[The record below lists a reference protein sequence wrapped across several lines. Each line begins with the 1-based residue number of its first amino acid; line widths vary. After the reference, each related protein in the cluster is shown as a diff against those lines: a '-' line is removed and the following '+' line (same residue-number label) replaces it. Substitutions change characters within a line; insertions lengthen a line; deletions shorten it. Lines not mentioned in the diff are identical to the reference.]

1 MDAGKLSQMLTDA
14 GACAVAFA
22 PLRPVDH
29 HAWESY
35 SRWIATG
42 GHASMAYLA
51 NHSEIRRNPALL
63 LDDGPQPG
71 GTVVCAA
78 FAYASDVTFRP
89 GALRIARY
97 ALGDDYH
104 EVLRRR
110 LQPVADAILAA
121 TGHPARICVDSAPIL
136 ERYWAVQ
143 SGLGFTGRNRQL
155 IIPGIGSHI
164 FLTELVTRAE
174 FTPYGIPIDRQC
186 PEGCDRCLRACPNH
200 ALTASNRQPWRG
212 SHGEAVFNR
221 LTESCGF
228 DARRCLSYQTIENR
242 GPIPPGIASAMG
254 NSIYGCDRCQAACPH
269 NARAPKATAAELQ
282 PDDELMAMR
291 KADWHA
297 LTPDR
302 YRRLFKGSA
311 VKRCKYEGLMRN
323 IKAAAG
329 GDDASGQGESK
340 AHGTNERGPTGT

>member
-1 MDAGKLSQMLTDA
+1 MDADKLSQMLTDA

-104 EVLRRR
+104 EVLRQR
-110 LQPVADAILAA
+110 LQPVADAILAD

-174 FTPYGIPIDRQC
+174 FPPYGTPVDMQC
-186 PEGCDRCLRACPNH
+186 PDGCDRCMRACPNG
-200 ALTASNRQPWRG
+200 ALVSSNRQPWRG
-212 SHGEAVFNR
+212 SHREAVSNR
-221 LTESCGF
+221 LTETCGF

-242 GPIPPGIASAMG
+242 GEISDDITVPHGRF
-254 NSIYGCDRCQAACPH
+254 YGCDICLETCPLSRPSRPVTVLPEFQPRE
-269 NARAPKATAAELQ
+269 ALTRLTAETVT
-282 PDDELMAMR
+282 
-291 KADWHA
+291 A
-297 LTPDR
+297 LTPASYSLLFR
-302 YRRLFKGSA
+302 HSPIRRAKLA
-311 VKRCKYEGLMRN
+311 GLLRN
-323 IKAAAG
+323 LR
-329 GDDASGQGESK
+329 
-340 AHGTNERGPTGT
+340 TLNP

>member
-35 SRWIATG
+35 SRWIAAG

-104 EVLRRR
+104 EVLRQR

-136 ERYWAVQ
+136 ERYWAEQ

-164 FLTELVTRAE
+164 FLAELVTRAE
-174 FTPYGIPIDRQC
+174 FTPYGTPIDRQC
-186 PEGCDRCLRACPNH
+186 PEGCDRCLRACPNG
-200 ALTASNRQPWRG
+200 ALVS
-212 SHGEAVFNR
+212 SNR
-221 LTESCGF
+221 LTETCGF
-228 DARRCLSYQTIENR
+228 DARRCLSFQTIENR
-242 GPIPPGIASAMG
+242 DEISDDITVPHGRF
-254 NSIYGCDRCQAACPH
+254 YGCDICLEACPLS
-269 NARAPKATAAELQ
+269 RPSCRVTVLPEFRPREPLLSLTPATVT
-282 PDDELMAMR
+282 
-291 KADWHA
+291 A
-297 LTPDR
+297 LTPAAYSLLFR
-302 YRRLFKGSA
+302 HSPIRRAKLA
-311 VKRCKYEGLMRN
+311 GLLRN
-323 IKAAAG
+323 LRAL
-329 GDDASGQGESK
+329 
-340 AHGTNERGPTGT
+340 NP

>member
-104 EVLRRR
+104 EVLRQR

-164 FLTELVTRAE
+164 FLAELVTRAE
-174 FTPYGIPIDRQC
+174 FTPYGTPMDRQC
-186 PEGCDRCLRACPNH
+186 PEGCDRCLRACPNG
-200 ALTASNRQPWRG
+200 ALVS
-212 SHGEAVFNR
+212 SNR

-228 DARRCLSYQTIENR
+228 DARRCLSFQTIENR
-242 GPIPPGIASAMG
+242 GEIDADLTVPRGRF
-254 NSIYGCDRCQAACPH
+254 YGCDICLEACPLS
-269 NARAPKATAAELQ
+269 RPSRPVTVLPEFRPREPLLSLTPATVT
-282 PDDELMAMR
+282 
-291 KADWHA
+291 A
-297 LTPDR
+297 LTPAAYSLLFR
-302 YRRLFKGSA
+302 HSPIRRAKLA
-311 VKRCKYEGLMRN
+311 GLLRN
-323 IKAAAG
+323 LRAL
-329 GDDASGQGESK
+329 
-340 AHGTNERGPTGT
+340 NP

>member
-1 MDAGKLSQMLTDA
+1 MDACMLSQMLADA

-22 PLRPVDH
+22 PLRPVDAP
-29 HAWESY
+29 AWECY
-35 SRWIATG
+35 RRWIEAG
-42 GHASMAYLA
+42 GHASMTYLE

-110 LQPVADAILAA
+110 LQPVADAILAD
-121 TGHPARICVDSAPIL
+121 TGHAARICVDSAPIL

-155 IIPGIGSHI
+155 IIPGVGSHI
-164 FLTELVTRAE
+164 FLSELVTRAE
-174 FTPYGIPIDRQC
+174 FPPYGTPVDMQC
-186 PEGCDRCLRACPNH
+186 PDGCDRCLRACPNH
-200 ALTASNRQPWRG
+200 ALRKGGCGKAVADRRPWNGGFQPPAS
-212 SHGEAVFNR
+212 EAPSD
-221 LTESCGF
+221 TCGF

-242 GPIPPGIASAMG
+242 DEISDDITVPHGRF
-254 NSIYGCDRCQAACPH
+254 YGCDICLEACPLS
-269 NARAPKATAAELQ
+269 RPSRPVTMLPEFQ
-282 PDDELMAMR
+282 PREDLTS
-291 KADWHA
+291 
-297 LTPDR
+297 LTPETVR
-302 YRRLFKGSA
+302 NLTPETYSLLFRHSP
-311 VKRCKYEGLMRN
+311 VKRAKLTGLLRN
-323 IKAAAG
+323 IKAWSG
-329 GDDASGQGESK
+329 GL
-340 AHGTNERGPTGT
+340 

>member
-35 SRWIATG
+35 SRWIAAG

-104 EVLRRR
+104 EVLRQR

-136 ERYWAVQ
+136 ERYWAEQ

-174 FTPYGIPIDRQC
+174 FPPYGTPVDMQC
-186 PEGCDRCLRACPNH
+186 PDGCDRCMRACPNG
-200 ALTASNRQPWRG
+200 ALVSSNRQPWRG
-212 SHGEAVFNR
+212 SHREAVSNR
-221 LTESCGF
+221 LTETCGF

-242 GPIPPGIASAMG
+242 GEISDDITVPHGRF
-254 NSIYGCDRCQAACPH
+254 YGCDICLETCPLSRPSRPVTVLPEFQPRE
-269 NARAPKATAAELQ
+269 ALTRLTAETVT
-282 PDDELMAMR
+282 
-291 KADWHA
+291 A
-297 LTPDR
+297 LTPASYSLLFR
-302 YRRLFKGSA
+302 HSPIRRAKLA
-311 VKRCKYEGLMRN
+311 GLLRN
-323 IKAAAG
+323 IKAWSG
-329 GDDASGQGESK
+329 GL
-340 AHGTNERGPTGT
+340 

>member
-22 PLRPVDH
+22 PLRPVDKN
-29 HAWESY
+29 AWECY
-35 SRWIATG
+35 SRWIAAG
-42 GHASMAYLA
+42 RHATMAYLE
-51 NHSEIRRNPALL
+51 NHAEIRRNPALL

-143 SGLGFTGRNRQL
+143 SGLGFVGHNRQL
-155 IIPGIGSHI
+155 IIPGVGSHI
-164 FLTELVTRAE
+164 FLAELVTRAE
-174 FTPYGIPIDRQC
+174 FTPYGIPMARQC
-186 PEGCDRCLRACPNH
+186 PEGCDRCLRACPNR
-200 ALTASNRQPWRG
+200 ALG
-212 SHGEAVFNR
+212 SHADAA
-221 LTESCGF
+221 TCGF
-228 DARRCLSYQTIENR
+228 DARLCLSFQTIENR
-242 GPIPPGIASAMG
+242 GEIDADIMVPHGRF
-254 NSIYGCDRCQAACPH
+254 YGCDICLEACPLS
-269 NARAPKATAAELQ
+269 RPSRPVTVLSEFSPRESLLGLTAETVS
-282 PDDELMAMR
+282 
-291 KADWHA
+291 A
-297 LTPDR
+297 LTPAEYSLLFR
-302 YRRLFKGSA
+302 HSPVRRAKLT
-311 VKRCKYEGLMRN
+311 GLLRN
-323 IKAAAG
+323 LRLKK
-329 GDDASGQGESK
+329 DDS
-340 AHGTNERGPTGT
+340 

>member
-1 MDAGKLSQMLTDA
+1 MYAGKLSQMLTDA

-104 EVLRRR
+104 EVLRQR

-164 FLTELVTRAE
+164 FLAELVTRAE
-174 FTPYGIPIDRQC
+174 FTPYGTPMDRQC
-186 PEGCDRCLRACPNH
+186 PEGCDRCMRACPNG

-228 DARRCLSYQTIENR
+228 DARRCLSFQTIENR
-242 GPIPPGIASAMG
+242 GEIDADLTVPHGRF
-254 NSIYGCDRCQAACPH
+254 YGCDICLEACPLS
-269 NARAPKATAAELQ
+269 RPSRSVTVLPEFRPREPLLSLTPATVT
-282 PDDELMAMR
+282 
-291 KADWHA
+291 A
-297 LTPDR
+297 LTPAAYSLLFR
-302 YRRLFKGSA
+302 HSPIRRAKLA
-311 VKRCKYEGLMRN
+311 GLLRN
-323 IKAAAG
+323 IKAWNDG
-329 GDDASGQGESK
+329 L
-340 AHGTNERGPTGT
+340 

>member
-136 ERYWAVQ
+136 ERYWAEQ

-164 FLTELVTRAE
+164 FLAELVTRAE
-174 FTPYGIPIDRQC
+174 FTPYGTPMDRQC
-186 PEGCDRCLRACPNH
+186 PEGCDRCLRACPNG

-221 LTESCGF
+221 LTETCGF

-242 GPIPPGIASAMG
+242 GEISDDITVPHGRF
-254 NSIYGCDRCQAACPH
+254 YGCDICLETCPLSRPSRPVTVLPEFQPRE
-269 NARAPKATAAELQ
+269 ALTRLTAETVT
-282 PDDELMAMR
+282 
-291 KADWHA
+291 A
-297 LTPDR
+297 LTPAAYSLLFR
-302 YRRLFKGSA
+302 HSPIRRAKLA
-311 VKRCKYEGLMRN
+311 GLLRN
-323 IKAAAG
+323 LRAL
-329 GDDASGQGESK
+329 
-340 AHGTNERGPTGT
+340 NP

>member
-174 FTPYGIPIDRQC
+174 FPPYGTPVDMQC
-186 PEGCDRCLRACPNH
+186 PDGCDRCMRACPNH

-221 LTESCGF
+221 LTETCGF
-228 DARRCLSYQTIENR
+228 DARRCLSFQTIENR
-242 GPIPPGIASAMG
+242 GEIDADLTVPHGRF
-254 NSIYGCDRCQAACPH
+254 YGCDICLETCPLSRPSRPVTVLPEFQPRE
-269 NARAPKATAAELQ
+269 ALTRLTAETVT
-282 PDDELMAMR
+282 
-291 KADWHA
+291 A
-297 LTPDR
+297 LTPASYSLLFR
-302 YRRLFKGSA
+302 HSPVRRAKLA
-311 VKRCKYEGLMRN
+311 GLLRN
-323 IKAAAG
+323 LRAL
-329 GDDASGQGESK
+329 
-340 AHGTNERGPTGT
+340 NP

>member
-104 EVLRRR
+104 EVLRQRM
-110 LQPVADAILAA
+110 QPVADAILAA

-174 FTPYGIPIDRQC
+174 FPPYGTPVDMQC
-186 PEGCDRCLRACPNH
+186 PDGCDRCMRACPNG
-200 ALTASNRQPWRG
+200 ALVSSNRQPWRG
-212 SHGEAVFNR
+212 SHREAVSNR
-221 LTESCGF
+221 LTETCGF

-242 GPIPPGIASAMG
+242 GEISDDITVPHGRF
-254 NSIYGCDRCQAACPH
+254 YGCDICLEACPLSRPSCRVTVLPEFRPRE
-269 NARAPKATAAELQ
+269 ALTRLTAETVT
-282 PDDELMAMR
+282 
-291 KADWHA
+291 A
-297 LTPDR
+297 LTPASYSLLFR
-302 YRRLFKGSA
+302 HSPVRRAKLA
-311 VKRCKYEGLMRN
+311 GLLRN
-323 IKAAAG
+323 LRAL
-329 GDDASGQGESK
+329 
-340 AHGTNERGPTGT
+340 NP

>member
-104 EVLRRR
+104 EGLRQR

-164 FLTELVTRAE
+164 FLAELVTRAE
-174 FTPYGIPIDRQC
+174 FTPYGTPMDRQC
-186 PEGCDRCLRACPNH
+186 PEGCDRCMRACPNG
-200 ALTASNRQPWRG
+200 ALTACNRLPWRE
-212 SHGEAVFNR
+212 SHGESVFNR
-221 LTESCGF
+221 LTETCGF

-242 GPIPPGIASAMG
+242 GEISDDITVPHGRF
-254 NSIYGCDRCQAACPH
+254 YGCDICLETCPLSRPSRPVTVLPEFQPRE
-269 NARAPKATAAELQ
+269 ALTRLTAETVT
-282 PDDELMAMR
+282 
-291 KADWHA
+291 A
-297 LTPDR
+297 LTPASYSLLFR
-302 YRRLFKGSA
+302 HSPIRRAKLA
-311 VKRCKYEGLMRN
+311 GLLRN
-323 IKAAAG
+323 LRAL
-329 GDDASGQGESK
+329 
-340 AHGTNERGPTGT
+340 NP

>member
-110 LQPVADAILAA
+110 LQPVADAILAD
-121 TGHPARICVDSAPIL
+121 TGHAARICVDSAPIL

-174 FTPYGIPIDRQC
+174 FPPYGTPVDMQC
-186 PEGCDRCLRACPNH
+186 PDGCDRCMRACPNH

-212 SHGEAVFNR
+212 SHGEAVFYR

-228 DARRCLSYQTIENR
+228 DARRCLSFQTIENR
-242 GPIPPGIASAMG
+242 DEISDDITVPHGRF
-254 NSIYGCDRCQAACPH
+254 YGCDICLEACPLSRPSRPVTVLPEFQPRE
-269 NARAPKATAAELQ
+269 ALTRLTAETVT
-282 PDDELMAMR
+282 
-291 KADWHA
+291 A
-297 LTPDR
+297 LTPASYSLLFR
-302 YRRLFKGSA
+302 HSPIRRAKLA
-311 VKRCKYEGLMRN
+311 GLLRN
-323 IKAAAG
+323 LRAL
-329 GDDASGQGESK
+329 
-340 AHGTNERGPTGT
+340 NP

>member
-1 MDAGKLSQMLTDA
+1 MDAGKLSQMLTEA

-104 EVLRRR
+104 EVLRQR

-143 SGLGFTGRNRQL
+143 SRLGFTGRNRQL

-164 FLTELVTRAE
+164 FLAELVTRAE
-174 FTPYGIPIDRQC
+174 FTPYGTPIDRQC
-186 PEGCDRCLRACPNH
+186 PEGCDRCLRACPNG
-200 ALTASNRQPWRG
+200 ALTASNRLPWRE

-221 LTESCGF
+221 LPETCGF
-228 DARRCLSYQTIENR
+228 DARRCLSFQTIENR
-242 GPIPPGIASAMG
+242 GEIDADLTVPRGRF
-254 NSIYGCDRCQAACPH
+254 YGCDICLEACPLS
-269 NARAPKATAAELQ
+269 RPSRPVTVLPEFRPREPLLSLTPATVT
-282 PDDELMAMR
+282 
-291 KADWHA
+291 A
-297 LTPDR
+297 LTPAAYSLLFR
-302 YRRLFKGSA
+302 HSPIRRAKLA
-311 VKRCKYEGLMRN
+311 GLLRN
-323 IKAAAG
+323 LRAL
-329 GDDASGQGESK
+329 
-340 AHGTNERGPTGT
+340 NP

>member
-63 LDDGPQPG
+63 LDDGPRPG

-104 EVLRRR
+104 EVLRQR
-110 LQPVADAILAA
+110 LQPVADAILSA

-136 ERYWAVQ
+136 ERYWAQQ

-164 FLTELVTRAE
+164 FLAELVTRAE
-174 FTPYGIPIDRQC
+174 FTPYGTPIDLQC
-186 PEGCDRCLRACPNH
+186 PEGCDRCLRACPNG
-200 ALTASNRQPWRG
+200 ALTASNRQPRRG

-221 LTESCGF
+221 LPETCGF
-228 DARRCLSYQTIENR
+228 DSRRCLSFQTIENR
-242 GPIPPGIASAMG
+242 GEIDADLTVPRGRF
-254 NSIYGCDRCQAACPH
+254 YGCDICLEACPLS
-269 NARAPKATAAELQ
+269 RPSRRVTVLPEFRPREPLLSLTAATVS
-282 PDDELMAMR
+282 
-291 KADWHA
+291 A
-297 LTPDR
+297 LTPAAYSLLFR
-302 YRRLFKGSA
+302 HSPIRRAKLT
-311 VKRCKYEGLMRN
+311 GLLRN
-323 IKAAAG
+323 LRAL
-329 GDDASGQGESK
+329 
-340 AHGTNERGPTGT
+340 NP

>member
-164 FLTELVTRAE
+164 FLTELVTRSE
-174 FTPYGIPIDRQC
+174 FPPYGTPVDMQC
-186 PEGCDRCLRACPNH
+186 PDGCDRCLRACPNH

-221 LTESCGF
+221 LTETCGF
-228 DARRCLSYQTIENR
+228 DARRCLSFQTIENR
-242 GPIPPGIASAMG
+242 DEIDADLTVPRGRF
-254 NSIYGCDRCQAACPH
+254 YGCDICLETCPLSRPSRPVTVLPEFQPRE
-269 NARAPKATAAELQ
+269 ALTRLTPATVT
-282 PDDELMAMR
+282 
-291 KADWHA
+291 A
-297 LTPDR
+297 LTPAA
-302 YRRLFKGSA
+302 YSFLFRHSPISRAKLA
-311 VKRCKYEGLMRN
+311 GLLRN
-323 IKAAAG
+323 LRAL
-329 GDDASGQGESK
+329 
-340 AHGTNERGPTGT
+340 NP

>member
-29 HAWESY
+29 HAWESF

-200 ALTASNRQPWRG
+200 ALTASNRQPRRG

-221 LTESCGF
+221 LPETCGF
-228 DARRCLSYQTIENR
+228 DSRRCLSFQTIENR
-242 GPIPPGIASAMG
+242 GEIDADLTVPRGRF
-254 NSIYGCDRCQAACPH
+254 YGCDICLEACPLS
-269 NARAPKATAAELQ
+269 RPSCRVTVLPEFRPREPLLSLTAATVS
-282 PDDELMAMR
+282 
-291 KADWHA
+291 A
-297 LTPDR
+297 LTPAAYSLLFR
-302 YRRLFKGSA
+302 HSPIRRAKLT
-311 VKRCKYEGLMRN
+311 GLLRN
-323 IKAAAG
+323 LGAL
-329 GDDASGQGESK
+329 
-340 AHGTNERGPTGT
+340 NP

>member
-22 PLRPVDH
+22 PLRPVDSP
-29 HAWESY
+29 AWKRY
-35 SRWIATG
+35 RRWIEAG
-42 GHASMAYLA
+42 GHASMTYLE

-110 LQPVADAILAA
+110 LQPVADAILAD
-121 TGHPARICVDSAPIL
+121 TGHAARICVDSAPIL

-164 FLTELVTRAE
+164 FLSELVTRAE
-174 FTPYGIPIDRQC
+174 FPPYGTPVDMQC
-186 PEGCDRCLRACPNH
+186 PDGCDRCLRACPNH

-212 SHGEAVFNR
+212 CHGEAVFNR
-221 LTESCGF
+221 LPETCGF

-242 GPIPPGIASAMG
+242 GEISDDITVPHGRF
-254 NSIYGCDRCQAACPH
+254 YGCDICLETCPLSRPSRPVTVLPEFQPRE
-269 NARAPKATAAELQ
+269 ALTRLTAETVT
-282 PDDELMAMR
+282 
-291 KADWHA
+291 A
-297 LTPDR
+297 LTPASYSLLFR
-302 YRRLFKGSA
+302 HSPVRRAKLT
-311 VKRCKYEGLMRN
+311 GLLRN
-323 IKAAAG
+323 IKAWSG
-329 GDDASGQGESK
+329 GL
-340 AHGTNERGPTGT
+340 

>member
-174 FTPYGIPIDRQC
+174 FPPYGTPVDMQC
-186 PEGCDRCLRACPNH
+186 PDGCDRCLRACPNH

-221 LTESCGF
+221 LTESRGF
-228 DARRCLSYQTIENR
+228 DARRCLSFQTIENR
-242 GPIPPGIASAMG
+242 GEIDADLTVPRGRF
-254 NSIYGCDRCQAACPH
+254 YGCDICLEACPLS
-269 NARAPKATAAELQ
+269 RPSRPVTVLPEFRPREPLLSLIPATVT
-282 PDDELMAMR
+282 
-291 KADWHA
+291 A
-297 LTPDR
+297 LTPAAYSLLFR
-302 YRRLFKGSA
+302 HSPIRRAKLA
-311 VKRCKYEGLMRN
+311 GLLRN
-323 IKAAAG
+323 LRAL
-329 GDDASGQGESK
+329 
-340 AHGTNERGPTGT
+340 NP

>member
-22 PLRPVDH
+22 PLRPVDR

-42 GHASMAYLA
+42 RHASMAYLA

-104 EVLRRR
+104 EVLRQR

-121 TGHPARICVDSAPIL
+121 TGHPARICIDSAPIL

-155 IIPGIGSHI
+155 IIPGIGSHV
-164 FLTELVTRAE
+164 FLAELVTRAE
-174 FTPYGIPIDRQC
+174 FTPYGTPMDRQC
-186 PEGCDRCLRACPNH
+186 PEGCDRCLRACPNG
-200 ALTASNRQPWRG
+200 ALVASNR
-212 SHGEAVFNR
+212 
-221 LTESCGF
+221 LTASCGF
-228 DARRCLSYQTIENR
+228 DARRCLSFQTIENR
-242 GPIPPGIASAMG
+242 GEIDADLTVPRGRF
-254 NSIYGCDRCQAACPH
+254 YGCDICLEACPLS
-269 NARAPKATAAELQ
+269 RPSCRVTVLPEFRPREPLLSLTAATVT
-282 PDDELMAMR
+282 
-291 KADWHA
+291 A
-297 LTPDR
+297 LTPAAYSLLFR
-302 YRRLFKGSA
+302 HSPIRRAKLA
-311 VKRCKYEGLMRN
+311 GLLRN
-323 IKAAAG
+323 LRAL
-329 GDDASGQGESK
+329 
-340 AHGTNERGPTGT
+340 HP

>member
-212 SHGEAVFNR
+212 SHGEAVSNR
-221 LTESCGF
+221 LTETCGF

-242 GPIPPGIASAMG
+242 GEISDDITVPHGRF
-254 NSIYGCDRCQAACPH
+254 YGCDICLETCPLSRPSRPVTVLPEFQPRE
-269 NARAPKATAAELQ
+269 ALTRLTAETVT
-282 PDDELMAMR
+282 
-291 KADWHA
+291 A
-297 LTPDR
+297 LTPASYSLLFR
-302 YRRLFKGSA
+302 HSPVRRAKLA
-311 VKRCKYEGLMRN
+311 GLLRN
-323 IKAAAG
+323 LRAL
-329 GDDASGQGESK
+329 
-340 AHGTNERGPTGT
+340 NP

>member
-29 HAWESY
+29 HAWESF

-174 FTPYGIPIDRQC
+174 FPPYGTPVDMQC
-186 PEGCDRCLRACPNH
+186 PDGCDRCLRACPNH

-228 DARRCLSYQTIENR
+228 DARRCLSFQTIENR
-242 GPIPPGIASAMG
+242 GEIDAGLTVPRGRF
-254 NSIYGCDRCQAACPH
+254 YGCDICLEACPLS
-269 NARAPKATAAELQ
+269 RPSRSVTVLPEFRPREPLLSLTPATVT
-282 PDDELMAMR
+282 
-291 KADWHA
+291 A
-297 LTPDR
+297 LTPAAYSLLFR
-302 YRRLFKGSA
+302 HSPIRRAKLA
-311 VKRCKYEGLMRN
+311 GLLRN
-323 IKAAAG
+323 LRAL
-329 GDDASGQGESK
+329 
-340 AHGTNERGPTGT
+340 NP

>member
-22 PLRPVDH
+22 PLQPVDRN
-29 HAWESY
+29 AWESY
-35 SRWIATG
+35 SRWIAAG

-164 FLTELVTRAE
+164 FLAELVTRAE
-174 FTPYGIPIDRQC
+174 FTPYGTPIDRQC
-186 PEGCDRCLRACPNH
+186 PEGCDRCLRACPNG
-200 ALTASNRQPWRG
+200 ALVSSNRLP
-212 SHGEAVFNR
+212 E
-221 LTESCGF
+221 TCGF
-228 DARRCLSYQTIENR
+228 DARRCLSFQTIENR
-242 GPIPPGIASAMG
+242 GEIDADLTVPRGRF
-254 NSIYGCDRCQAACPH
+254 YGCDICLEACPLSRPSCRV
-269 NARAPKATAAELQ
+269 NVLPEFRPREPLLSLTAATVT
-282 PDDELMAMR
+282 
-291 KADWHA
+291 A
-297 LTPDR
+297 LTPAAYSLLFR
-302 YRRLFKGSA
+302 HSPIRRAKLA
-311 VKRCKYEGLMRN
+311 GLLRN
-323 IKAAAG
+323 IKAWSG
-329 GDDASGQGESK
+329 GL
-340 AHGTNERGPTGT
+340 

>member
-1 MDAGKLSQMLTDA
+1 MYAGKLSQMLTDA

-35 SRWIATG
+35 SRWIAAG

-104 EVLRRR
+104 EVLRQR

-164 FLTELVTRAE
+164 FLAELVTRAE
-174 FTPYGIPIDRQC
+174 FTPYGTPMDRQC
-186 PEGCDRCLRACPNH
+186 PEGCDRCMRACPNG
-200 ALTASNRQPWRG
+200 ALTASNRLPWRE

-221 LTESCGF
+221 LTETCGF
-228 DARRCLSYQTIENR
+228 DSRRCLSYQTIENR
-242 GPIPPGIASAMG
+242 GEISDDITVPHGRF
-254 NSIYGCDRCQAACPH
+254 YGCDICLETCPLSRPSRPVTVLPEFQPRE
-269 NARAPKATAAELQ
+269 ALTRLTAETVT
-282 PDDELMAMR
+282 
-291 KADWHA
+291 A
-297 LTPDR
+297 LTPASYSLLFR
-302 YRRLFKGSA
+302 HSPIRRAKLA
-311 VKRCKYEGLMRN
+311 GLLRN
-323 IKAAAG
+323 LRAL
-329 GDDASGQGESK
+329 
-340 AHGTNERGPTGT
+340 NP

>member
-35 SRWIATG
+35 SRWIAAG

-164 FLTELVTRAE
+164 FLAELVTRAE
-174 FTPYGIPIDRQC
+174 FTPYGTPMDRQC
-186 PEGCDRCLRACPNH
+186 PEGCDRCLRACPNV
-200 ALTASNRQPWRG
+200 ALVS
-212 SHGEAVFNR
+212 SNR
-221 LTESCGF
+221 LTETCGF
-228 DARRCLSYQTIENR
+228 DARRCLSFQTIENR
-242 GPIPPGIASAMG
+242 GEIDADLTVPRGRF
-254 NSIYGCDRCQAACPH
+254 YGCDICLEACPLS
-269 NARAPKATAAELQ
+269 RQSCRVTVLSEFRPREPLLSLTAATVT
-282 PDDELMAMR
+282 
-291 KADWHA
+291 A
-297 LTPDR
+297 LTPASYSLLFR
-302 YRRLFKGSA
+302 HSPIRRAKLA
-311 VKRCKYEGLMRN
+311 GLLRN
-323 IKAAAG
+323 LRAL
-329 GDDASGQGESK
+329 
-340 AHGTNERGPTGT
+340 NP

>member
-136 ERYWAVQ
+136 ERYWAEQ
-143 SGLGFTGRNRQL
+143 SGLGFTGRNRRL

-164 FLTELVTRAE
+164 FLAELVTRAE
-174 FTPYGIPIDRQC
+174 FTPYGTPMDRQC
-186 PEGCDRCLRACPNH
+186 PEGCDRCLRACPNG

-221 LTESCGF
+221 LTETCGF

-242 GPIPPGIASAMG
+242 GEISDDITVPHGRF
-254 NSIYGCDRCQAACPH
+254 YGCDICLETCPLSRPSRPVTVLPEFQPRE
-269 NARAPKATAAELQ
+269 ALTRLTAETVT
-282 PDDELMAMR
+282 
-291 KADWHA
+291 A
-297 LTPDR
+297 LTPAAYSLLFR
-302 YRRLFKGSA
+302 HSPIRRAKLA
-311 VKRCKYEGLMRN
+311 GLLRN
-323 IKAAAG
+323 LRAL
-329 GDDASGQGESK
+329 
-340 AHGTNERGPTGT
+340 NP

>member
-1 MDAGKLSQMLTDA
+1 MYAGKLSQMLTDA

-35 SRWIATG
+35 SRWIAAG

-104 EVLRRR
+104 EVLRQR
-110 LQPVADAILAA
+110 LQPVADAILSA

-136 ERYWAVQ
+136 ERYWAEQ

-164 FLTELVTRAE
+164 FLAELVTRAE
-174 FTPYGIPIDRQC
+174 FTPYGTPMDRQC
-186 PEGCDRCLRACPNH
+186 PEGCDRCMRACPNG
-200 ALTASNRQPWRG
+200 ALTASNRLPWRE

-221 LTESCGF
+221 LPETCGF
-228 DARRCLSYQTIENR
+228 DARRCLSFQTIENR
-242 GPIPPGIASAMG
+242 GEIDADLTVPRGRF
-254 NSIYGCDRCQAACPH
+254 YGCDICLEACPLS
-269 NARAPKATAAELQ
+269 RPSCRVTVLPEFRPREPLLSLTPATVT
-282 PDDELMAMR
+282 
-291 KADWHA
+291 A
-297 LTPDR
+297 LTPAAYSLLFR
-302 YRRLFKGSA
+302 HSPIRRAKLA
-311 VKRCKYEGLMRN
+311 GLLRTLRALN
-323 IKAAAG
+323 
-329 GDDASGQGESK
+329 
-340 AHGTNERGPTGT
+340 P

>member
-63 LDDGPQPG
+63 LDDGPRPG
-71 GTVVCAA
+71 GTVVCVA
-78 FAYASDVTFRP
+78 FAYASDVTFSP

-136 ERYWAVQ
+136 ERYWAEQ

-164 FLTELVTRAE
+164 FLAELVTRAE
-174 FTPYGIPIDRQC
+174 FTPYGTPIDLQC
-186 PEGCDRCLRACPNH
+186 PEGCDRCLRACPNG

-212 SHGEAVFNR
+212 SHGEAVSNR
-221 LTESCGF
+221 LPETCGF
-228 DARRCLSYQTIENR
+228 DSRRCLSFQTIENR
-242 GPIPPGIASAMG
+242 GEIDADLSVPRGRF
-254 NSIYGCDRCQAACPH
+254 YGCDICLEACPLS
-269 NARAPKATAAELQ
+269 RPSCRVTVLPEFRPREPLLSLTAATVS
-282 PDDELMAMR
+282 
-291 KADWHA
+291 A
-297 LTPDR
+297 LTPAAYSLLFR
-302 YRRLFKGSA
+302 HSPIRRAKLT
-311 VKRCKYEGLMRN
+311 GLLRN
-323 IKAAAG
+323 LRAL
-329 GDDASGQGESK
+329 
-340 AHGTNERGPTGT
+340 NP

>member
-1 MDAGKLSQMLTDA
+1 MYAGKLSQMLTDA

-35 SRWIATG
+35 SRWIAAG

-104 EVLRRR
+104 EVLRQR

-136 ERYWAVQ
+136 ERYWAQQ

-164 FLTELVTRAE
+164 FLAELVTRAE
-174 FTPYGIPIDRQC
+174 FPPYGTPVDMQC

-212 SHGEAVFNR
+212 SHGEAVSNR
-221 LTESCGF
+221 LTETCGF
-228 DARRCLSYQTIENR
+228 DARRCLSFQTIENR
-242 GPIPPGIASAMG
+242 DEISDDITVPHGRF
-254 NSIYGCDRCQAACPH
+254 YGCDICLEACPLS
-269 NARAPKATAAELQ
+269 RPSCRVTVLPEFRPREPLLSLTPATVT
-282 PDDELMAMR
+282 
-291 KADWHA
+291 A
-297 LTPDR
+297 LTPAAYSLLFR
-302 YRRLFKGSA
+302 HSPIRRAKLA
-311 VKRCKYEGLMRN
+311 GLLRN
-323 IKAAAG
+323 LR
-329 GDDASGQGESK
+329 
-340 AHGTNERGPTGT
+340 TLNP

>member
-1 MDAGKLSQMLTDA
+1 MYAGKLSQMLTDA

-35 SRWIATG
+35 SRWIAAG

-89 GALRIARY
+89 GALCIARY

-104 EVLRRR
+104 EVLRQR

-136 ERYWAVQ
+136 ERYWAEQ

-164 FLTELVTRAE
+164 FLAELVTRAE
-174 FTPYGIPIDRQC
+174 FTPYGTPMDRQC
-186 PEGCDRCLRACPNH
+186 PEGCDRCLRACPNG

-221 LTESCGF
+221 LTETCGF

-242 GPIPPGIASAMG
+242 GEISDDITVPHGRF
-254 NSIYGCDRCQAACPH
+254 YGCDICLEACPLSRPSCRV
-269 NARAPKATAAELQ
+269 NVLPEFRPREPLLSLTPATVT
-282 PDDELMAMR
+282 
-291 KADWHA
+291 A
-297 LTPDR
+297 LTPAAYSLLFR
-302 YRRLFKGSA
+302 HSPIRRAKLA
-311 VKRCKYEGLMRN
+311 GLLRN
-323 IKAAAG
+323 LRAL
-329 GDDASGQGESK
+329 
-340 AHGTNERGPTGT
+340 NP

>member
-97 ALGDDYH
+97 ALGGDYH
-104 EVLRRR
+104 EVLRQR

-136 ERYWAVQ
+136 ERYWAQQ

-164 FLTELVTRAE
+164 FLAELVTRAE
-174 FTPYGIPIDRQC
+174 FTPYGTPMDRQC
-186 PEGCDRCLRACPNH
+186 PEGCDRCMRACPNG
-200 ALTASNRQPWRG
+200 ALVS
-212 SHGEAVFNR
+212 SNR
-221 LTESCGF
+221 LTETCGF

-242 GPIPPGIASAMG
+242 GEISDDITVPHGRF
-254 NSIYGCDRCQAACPH
+254 YGCDICLEMCPLSRPSRPVTVLPEFQPRE
-269 NARAPKATAAELQ
+269 ALTRLTAETVT
-282 PDDELMAMR
+282 
-291 KADWHA
+291 A
-297 LTPDR
+297 LTPAAYSLLFR
-302 YRRLFKGSA
+302 HSPIRRAKLA
-311 VKRCKYEGLMRN
+311 GLLRN
-323 IKAAAG
+323 LRAL
-329 GDDASGQGESK
+329 
-340 AHGTNERGPTGT
+340 NP

>member
-29 HAWESY
+29 HAWESF

-174 FTPYGIPIDRQC
+174 FPPYGTPVDMQC
-186 PEGCDRCLRACPNH
+186 PDGCDRCMRACPNH

-228 DARRCLSYQTIENR
+228 DARRCLSFQTIENR
-242 GPIPPGIASAMG
+242 GEIDADLTVPRGRF
-254 NSIYGCDRCQAACPH
+254 YGCDICLEACPLS
-269 NARAPKATAAELQ
+269 RPSRPVTVLPEFRPREPLLSLTPATVT
-282 PDDELMAMR
+282 
-291 KADWHA
+291 A
-297 LTPDR
+297 LTPAAYSLLFR
-302 YRRLFKGSA
+302 HSPIRRAKLA
-311 VKRCKYEGLMRN
+311 GLLRN
-323 IKAAAG
+323 LRVL
-329 GDDASGQGESK
+329 
-340 AHGTNERGPTGT
+340 NP

>member
-104 EVLRRR
+104 EVLRQR

-164 FLTELVTRAE
+164 FLAELVTRAE
-174 FTPYGIPIDRQC
+174 FTPYGTPMDRQC
-186 PEGCDRCLRACPNH
+186 PEGCDRCMRACPNG
-200 ALTASNRQPWRG
+200 ALVS
-212 SHGEAVFNR
+212 SNR

-228 DARRCLSYQTIENR
+228 DARRCLSFQTIENR
-242 GPIPPGIASAMG
+242 GEIDADLTVPRGRF
-254 NSIYGCDRCQAACPH
+254 YGCDICLEACPLS
-269 NARAPKATAAELQ
+269 RPSRPVTVLPEFRPREPLLSLTPATVT
-282 PDDELMAMR
+282 
-291 KADWHA
+291 A
-297 LTPDR
+297 LTPAAYSLLFR
-302 YRRLFKGSA
+302 HSPIRRAKLA
-311 VKRCKYEGLMRN
+311 GLLRN
-323 IKAAAG
+323 LR
-329 GDDASGQGESK
+329 
-340 AHGTNERGPTGT
+340 TLNP

>member
-104 EVLRRR
+104 EVLRQR

-121 TGHPARICVDSAPIL
+121 TGLPARICVDSAPIL
-136 ERYWAVQ
+136 ERYWAEQ

-164 FLTELVTRAE
+164 FLAELVTRAE
-174 FTPYGIPIDRQC
+174 FTPYGTPIDRQC
-186 PEGCDRCLRACPNH
+186 PEGCDRCLRACPNG

-212 SHGEAVFNR
+212 SHGEAVSNR
-221 LTESCGF
+221 LTETCGF
-228 DARRCLSYQTIENR
+228 DARRCLSFQTIENR
-242 GPIPPGIASAMG
+242 GEISDDITVPHGRF
-254 NSIYGCDRCQAACPH
+254 YGCDICLETCPLSRPSRPVTVLPEFQPRE
-269 NARAPKATAAELQ
+269 ALTRLTAETVT
-282 PDDELMAMR
+282 
-291 KADWHA
+291 A
-297 LTPDR
+297 LTPASYSLLFR
-302 YRRLFKGSA
+302 HSPIRRAKLA
-311 VKRCKYEGLMRN
+311 GLLRN
-323 IKAAAG
+323 LR
-329 GDDASGQGESK
+329 
-340 AHGTNERGPTGT
+340 TLNP

>member
-1 MDAGKLSQMLTDA
+1 MYAGKLSQMLTDA

-35 SRWIATG
+35 SRWIAAG

-104 EVLRRR
+104 EVLRQR
-110 LQPVADAILAA
+110 LQPVADAILSA

-136 ERYWAVQ
+136 ERYWAQQ

-164 FLTELVTRAE
+164 FLAELVTRAE
-174 FTPYGIPIDRQC
+174 FTPYGTPIDRQC
-186 PEGCDRCLRACPNH
+186 PEGCDRCLRACPNG
-200 ALTASNRQPWRG
+200 ALTASNRLPWRE

-221 LTESCGF
+221 LPETCGF

-242 GPIPPGIASAMG
+242 GEISDDITVPHGRF
-254 NSIYGCDRCQAACPH
+254 YGCDICLEACPLSRPSCRV
-269 NARAPKATAAELQ
+269 NVLPEFRPREPLLSLTPATVT
-282 PDDELMAMR
+282 
-291 KADWHA
+291 A
-297 LTPDR
+297 LTPAAYSLLFR
-302 YRRLFKGSA
+302 HSPIRRAKLA
-311 VKRCKYEGLMRN
+311 GLLRN
-323 IKAAAG
+323 LRAL
-329 GDDASGQGESK
+329 
-340 AHGTNERGPTGT
+340 NP

>member
-22 PLRPVDH
+22 PLQPVDH

-42 GHASMAYLA
+42 RHASMAYLA

-155 IIPGIGSHI
+155 IIPGIGSHV
-164 FLTELVTRAE
+164 FLAELVTRAE
-174 FTPYGIPIDRQC
+174 FTPYGTPMDRQC
-186 PEGCDRCLRACPNH
+186 PEGCDRCMRACPNG
-200 ALTASNRQPWRG
+200 ALVVSNRM
-212 SHGEAVFNR
+212 
-221 LTESCGF
+221 TETCGF
-228 DARRCLSYQTIENR
+228 DARRCLSFQTIENR
-242 GPIPPGIASAMG
+242 GEIDADLTVPRGRF
-254 NSIYGCDRCQAACPH
+254 YGCDICLEACPLS
-269 NARAPKATAAELQ
+269 RPSRRVTVLPEFRPREPLLSLTAATVT
-282 PDDELMAMR
+282 
-291 KADWHA
+291 A
-297 LTPDR
+297 LTPAAYSLLFR
-302 YRRLFKGSA
+302 HSPIRRAKLA
-311 VKRCKYEGLMRN
+311 GLLRN
-323 IKAAAG
+323 LRAL
-329 GDDASGQGESK
+329 
-340 AHGTNERGPTGT
+340 NP

>member
-1 MDAGKLSQMLTDA
+1 M
-14 GACAVAFA
+14 
-22 PLRPVDH
+22 P
-29 HAWESY
+29 
-35 SRWIATG
+35 
-42 GHASMAYLA
+42 MAYLA

-104 EVLRRR
+104 EVLRQR

-164 FLTELVTRAE
+164 FLAELVTRAE
-174 FTPYGIPIDRQC
+174 FTPYGTPMDRQC
-186 PEGCDRCLRACPNH
+186 PEGCDRCLRACPNG
-200 ALTASNRQPWRG
+200 ALVS
-212 SHGEAVFNR
+212 SNR
-221 LTESCGF
+221 LTETCGF

-242 GPIPPGIASAMG
+242 GEISDDITVPHGRF
-254 NSIYGCDRCQAACPH
+254 YGCDICLETCPLS
-269 NARAPKATAAELQ
+269 RPSRPVTVLPEFRPREPLLSLTPATVT
-282 PDDELMAMR
+282 
-291 KADWHA
+291 A
-297 LTPDR
+297 LTPATYSLLFR
-302 YRRLFKGSA
+302 HSPVRRAKLT
-311 VKRCKYEGLMRN
+311 GLLRN
-323 IKAAAG
+323 LRAL
-329 GDDASGQGESK
+329 
-340 AHGTNERGPTGT
+340 NP

>member
-104 EVLRRR
+104 EVLRQRM
-110 LQPVADAILAA
+110 QPMADAILAA

-174 FTPYGIPIDRQC
+174 FPPYGTPVDMQC
-186 PEGCDRCLRACPNH
+186 PDGCDRCMRACPNG
-200 ALTASNRQPWRG
+200 ALVSSNRQPWRG
-212 SHGEAVFNR
+212 SHREAVSNR
-221 LTESCGF
+221 LTETCGF

-242 GPIPPGIASAMG
+242 GEISDDITVPHGRF
-254 NSIYGCDRCQAACPH
+254 YGCDICLETCPLSRPSRPVTVLPEFQPRE
-269 NARAPKATAAELQ
+269 ALTRLTAETVT
-282 PDDELMAMR
+282 
-291 KADWHA
+291 A
-297 LTPDR
+297 LTPASYSLLFR
-302 YRRLFKGSA
+302 HSPVRRAKLA
-311 VKRCKYEGLMRN
+311 GLLRN
-323 IKAAAG
+323 LRAL
-329 GDDASGQGESK
+329 
-340 AHGTNERGPTGT
+340 NP